1 MANLRGEVKRA
12 FLQSL
17 YDAVVDGNAS
27 VDLASGVDANL
38 VQVLTFEAAL
48 KAFQR
53 IGFNQLKEGK
63 LTVQNSGMGHDISFA
78 APDIWR
84 SLNQEELFSL
94 AQEFR
99 EVFDDAL
106 LTLEVSGDD
115 NPDDRTI
122 LRAMMANDR
131 LQSVTSTMRDFS
143 TMRMGGRY

>member
-38 VQVLTFEAAL
+38 VQVLTLESAM

-53 IGFNQLKEGK
+53 LGFNQLKEGK
-63 LTVQNSGMGHDISFA
+63 ISVGSSGMGHEISFA
-78 APDIWR
+78 APSAWQ
-84 SLNQEELFSL
+84 SLTQEEVFSL
-94 AQEFR
+94 AQELR

-106 LTLEVSGDD
+106 VDLDASGDD

-122 LRAMMANDR
+122 LRAMMLNDR
-131 LQSVTSTMRDFS
+131 LQSATSTMRDFS
-143 TMRMGGRY
+143 MLRMG